1 MSLGTVTVQTVQT
14 GVPPSSTNTYF
25 GYLLSGAVGLT
36 ARLPKPHIAEFFLQA
51 GYDRAPAIQ
60 NLIGDT
66 HDSGGLSFVFGMRL
80 HLGEDR

>member
-1 MSLGTVTVQTVQT
+1 MSLADVTVATAQT
-14 GVPPSSTNTYF
+14 GVPPSATTVYL

-36 ARLPKPHIAEFFLQA
+36 ARLPKPHRVTFFAQA

-66 HDSGGLSFVFGMRL
+66 HDSGGMSFVLGMRVR
-80 HLGEDR
+80 LGDPR